1 MLKAFRWYEKTYK
14 VKVVD
19 SKDPL
24 EQIEGSK
31 SSIKNLL
38 RDLLDEVKGFKYHQT
53 KWRHKLLLPFI
64 LILLIKQ

>member
-14 VKVVD
+14 VEIVD
-19 SKDPL
+19 SKDPF

-38 RDLLDEVKGFKYHQT
+38 RDLLYEIKGFKYHQT
-53 KWRHKLLLPFI
+53 KWRHKILIPFI
-64 LILLIKQ
+64 LILPLKQ

>member
-14 VKVVD
+14 GKIVD

-31 SSIKNLL
+31 SSINNLL
-38 RDLLDEVKGFKYHQT
+38 RDLLDEIKGFKYHQI
-53 KWRHKLLLPFI
+53 KWRHKILLPFI
-64 LILLIKQ
+64 LILLITQ